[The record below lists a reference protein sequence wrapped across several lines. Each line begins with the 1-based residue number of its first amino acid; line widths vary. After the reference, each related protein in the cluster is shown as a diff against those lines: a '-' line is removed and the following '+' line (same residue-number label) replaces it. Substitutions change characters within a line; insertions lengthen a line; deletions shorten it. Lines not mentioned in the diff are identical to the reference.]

1 MVNRIGLA
9 GGHAAIQTPKNWPKA
24 KDLNRMTHSTSS
36 SKKAAGTQ
44 DLAVARRVLTTEADA
59 LKSLAGALDQSFID
73 AIDTLAAVKGRIIVS
88 GLGKSGHVARKMAAT
103 FASTGSPAFFV
114 HPAEASHGDLGMI
127 TQNDVLLMASN
138 SGENR
143 ELRDLIGHAK
153 RFGIALIGIS
163 SRAESTLMSASTIQ
177 LLLPPAPEA
186 CPMGMAPTTSSTMML
201 ALGDALAVALMER
214 RGFSQDDYRVLHPG
228 GELGKSLVRVADI
241 MHGLDDTPLV
251 NASASTSDAL
261 HKMTEKQFGCVGIIN
276 DEGYLVGIFTDG
288 DLRRQVQDDTLGA
301 TAGDIMIAKPKTIRF
316 SALAVEAVG
325 FMNTSKIT
333 SLFVVSDEEAGS
345 AKLKP
350 LGIVHMHDCLKAG
363 IA

>member
-1 MVNRIGLA
+1 MIPKFLKPPEVKDLERMT
-9 GGHAAIQTPKNWPKA
+9 QTPSTRKN
-24 KDLNRMTHSTSS
+24 
-36 SKKAAGTQ
+36 AAQAQ
-44 DLAVARRVLTTEADA
+44 DLTVARRVLTTEAGA
-59 LKSLAGALDQSFID
+59 LETLANSLDQSFID
-73 AIDTLAAVKGRIIVS
+73 AVDTLANVNGRIIVS
-88 GLGKSGHVARKMAAT
+88 GLGKSGHVAKKMAAT

-153 RFGIALIGIS
+153 RFGISLIGIS
-163 SRAESTLMSASTIQ
+163 SRAESTLMSASTIK

-228 GELGKSLVRVADI
+228 GELGKSLVRVADV
-241 MHGLDDTPLV
+241 MHGLDNTPLI
-251 NASASTSDAL
+251 NASASTGDAL
-261 HKMTEKQFGCVGIIN
+261 NKMTEKQFGCVGVV
-276 DEGYLVGIFTDG
+276 DDAGYLVGIFTDG
-288 DLRRQVQDDTLGA
+288 DLRRQVQDDRLGA
-301 TAGDIMIAKPKTIRF
+301 TAGEIMIQNPKTIRL

-333 SLFVVSDEEAGS
+333 TLFVVSDEDAGS
-345 AKLKP
+345 AQRKP
-350 LGIVHMHDCLKAG
+350 LGILHMHDCLKAG

>member
-1 MVNRIGLA
+1 
-9 GGHAAIQTPKNWPKA
+9 
-24 KDLNRMTHSTSS
+24 MTRSTSPS
-36 SKKAAGTQ
+36 QKANQSQ
-44 DLAVARRVLTTEADA
+44 DLAVARRVLSTEAGA
-59 LKSLAGALDQSFID
+59 LESLAGSLDQSFVE
-73 AIDTLAAVKGRIIVS
+73 AIDTLLAVKGRIIVS
-88 GLGKSGHVARKMAAT
+88 GLGKSGHVAKKMAAT

-153 RFGIALIGIS
+153 RFGISLIGIS
-163 SRAESTLMSASTIQ
+163 SRAESTLMSASTIK

-228 GELGKSLVRVADI
+228 GELGKSLVRVSEI
-241 MHGLDDTPLV
+241 MHGLEDTPLV
-251 NASASTSDAL
+251 NISAPTGDAL
-261 HKMTEKQFGCVGIIN
+261 RKMTEKQFGCVGIV
-276 DEGYLVGIFTDG
+276 DDQGYLVGIFTDG
-288 DLRRQVQDDTLGA
+288 DLRRLVQENSLGA
-301 TAGDIMIAKPKTIRF
+301 TAGDILIANPKTIRL
-316 SALAVEAVG
+316 SALALEAVG

-333 SLFVVSDEEAGS
+333 SLFVVSDDEAGS
-345 AKLKP
+345 AKHKP
-350 LGIVHMHDCLKAG
+350 LGILHMHDCLKAG

>member
-1 MVNRIGLA
+1 
-9 GGHAAIQTPKNWPKA
+9 
-24 KDLNRMTHSTSS
+24 MTQSTSS
-36 SKKAAGTQ
+36 SKKATQTQ
-44 DLAVARRVLTTEADA
+44 DLAVARRVLATEAGA
-59 LKSLAGALDQSFID
+59 LETLASALDQSFID
-73 AIDTLAAVKGRIIVS
+73 AIEALSHVQGRIIVS
-88 GLGKSGHVARKMAAT
+88 GLGKSGHVAKKMAAT

-127 TQNDVLLMASN
+127 TQNDILLMVSN

-153 RFGIALIGIS
+153 RFNISLIGIS
-163 SRAESTLMSASTIQ
+163 SRADSTLMSASTIK

-241 MHGLDDTPLV
+241 MHSLDDTPLI
-251 NASASTSDAL
+251 NAAAPTRDAL
-261 HKMTEKQFGCVGIIN
+261 KAMTEKQFGCVGVIDDAGDLI
-276 DEGYLVGIFTDG
+276 GIFTDG
-288 DLRRQVQDDTLGA
+288 DLRRQVQDDRLGA
-301 TAGDIMIAKPKTIRF
+301 TARDIMIANPKTIRL

-333 SLFVVSDEEAGS
+333 SLFVVSDEDAGT
-345 AKLKP
+345 AQHKP
-350 LGIVHMHDCLKAG
+350 LGILHMHDCLKAG